1 MLVYYIYEKG
11 EIMNNKNY
19 KKILEK
25 IARLNDEI
33 DDKQA
38 KTLELDLLK
47 RIIIRLQAFDCT
59 ECANNLS
66 ELSGYV
72 NYLDENKN
80 SLEKQ
85 ELKEYRK
92 IIEEIKT
99 HLQKEHGLVPQ
110 GYYLSVYMSIG
121 MSIGLVF
128 GLTVFD
134 NLALGLP
141 IGMAIGIAIGSGID
155 ADYKKKGKII

>member
-1 MLVYYIYEKG
+1 MDKY
-11 EIMNNKNY
+11 NQ
-19 KKILEK
+19 ILEK
-25 IARLNDEI
+25 IDGLNDEI

-47 RIIIRLQAFDCT
+47 RITIRLHSFDCT
-59 ECANNLS
+59 ECANYLS
-66 ELSGYV
+66 EMCEYID
-72 NYLDENKN
+72 YLDENKN

-85 ELKEYRK
+85 KLKDYRK

-99 HLQKEHGLVPQ
+99 HLQKEHGLIPE
-110 GYYLSVYMSIG
+110 GYYLSIYMSIG

-134 NLALGLP
+134 NLAMGLP
-141 IGMAIGIAIGSGID
+141 IGMSIGLAIGAGID
-155 ADYKKKGKII
+155 ADYKKKGKTI